1 MKCLSSLY
9 EKPVLFAIAAVAVL
23 SIGTL
28 VTTFIPLFLP
38 STQPVSPL
46 VKPYT
51 AIETEGRDIY
61 IREGCNNCHT
71 QTVRPLRT
79 EVARYGDYSK
89 PVESAWDRPFLWGSR
104 RTGPDLARA
113 GGKYPDAW
121 HYRHMANPQSMF
133 GRSNMPAYAWLATEK
148 LDTSRTAR
156 KVRILG
162 YGYDAAEVARQ
173 LAAFRLAVTAAGYPS
188 AQVRAQVTPA
198 ALHGEITELDAL
210 VAYLQKLGRDLK
222 TAQNTVAGTSPL
234 GTAGSRNPFAGNRA
248 AEEEGGR
255 IFQENCRGC
264 HGEHGE
270 GGFGPKL
277 ATSRRKF
284 GGSDA
289 DLFASVA
296 GGRPGG
302 MPSFLPQLGKD
313 RVWKAIAH
321 VRRLEK
327 GER

>member
-1 MKCLSSLY
+1 MNINSLY
-9 EKPVLFAIAAVAVL
+9 EKPVLFALTAVVVI
-23 SIGTL
+23 SVGTL

-46 VKPYT
+46 ITPYT
-51 AIETEGRDIY
+51 AVETEGRDIY

-89 PVESAWDRPFLWGSR
+89 AEESAWDRPFLWGSR
-104 RTGPDLARA
+104 RTGPDLARV

-121 HYRHMANPQSMF
+121 QYRHTADPQGMF
-133 GRSNMPAYAWLATEK
+133 AKSNMPAYAWLAKAK
-148 LDTSRTAR
+148 LDTSLTAR

-162 YGYDAAEVARQ
+162 YGYGEAEVARQ
-173 LAAFRLAVTAAGYPS
+173 LAAFRQTVTAPAYPS
-188 AQVRAQVTPA
+188 AQVRSQVTPA
-198 ALHGEITELDAL
+198 ALQGEITELDAL

-222 TAQNTVAGTSPL
+222 SARKSVTGAAAAEAAESK
-234 GTAGSRNPFAGNRA
+234 NPYAGNRG
-248 AEEEGGR
+248 AEEEGEK
-255 IFQENCRGC
+255 IFKENCRSC
-264 HGEHGE
+264 HGEKGA

-277 ATSRRKF
+277 ATTVHKF

-289 DLFASVA
+289 ELFAPVA

-302 MPSFLPQLGKD
+302 MPVFLPQLGKD
-313 RVWKAIAH
+313 RVWKAVAYI
-321 VRRLEK
+321 RRLE
-327 GER
+327 RDNR

>member
-1 MKCLSSLY
+1 MKIDSLY
-9 EKPVLFAIAAVAVL
+9 EKPVLFALAAVVVI
-23 SIGTL
+23 SVGTL

-46 VKPYT
+46 IKPYT
-51 AIETEGRDIY
+51 AVETEGRDIY

-79 EVARYGDYSK
+79 EVARYGEYSRAE
-89 PVESAWDRPFLWGSR
+89 ESAWDRPFLWGSR

-121 HYRHMANPQSMF
+121 QYRHMANPQSMF
-133 GRSNMPAYAWLATEK
+133 STSNMPAYPWLAKAK
-148 LDTSRTAR
+148 LDTSLTAR
-156 KVRILG
+156 KVKTLG
-162 YGYDAAEVARQ
+162 FGYDEAEVARQ
-173 LAAFRLAVTAAGYPS
+173 LADFRQAVTAPTYPS
-188 AQVRAQVTPA
+188 AQVRAQVTPP
-198 ALHGEITELDAL
+198 ALRGEITELDAL

-222 TAQNTVAGTSPL
+222 SAQKPPAGAATAEAAETK
-234 GTAGSRNPFAGNRA
+234 NPYAGNPA
-248 AEEEGGR
+248 AEEEGEK
-255 IFQENCRGC
+255 IFEQNCRSC
-264 HGEHGE
+264 HGETGA

-277 ATSRRKF
+277 ATTAHKF

-302 MPSFLPQLGKD
+302 MPAFLPQLGKE
-313 RVWKAIAH
+313 RVWKAVAYIRH
-321 VRRLEK
+321 LERE
-327 GER
+327 GR

>member
-1 MKCLSSLY
+1 MNIDSLY
-9 EKPVLFAIAAVAVL
+9 EKPVLFALAAVVVI

-46 VKPYT
+46 IKPYT

-61 IREGCNNCHT
+61 LREGCNNCHT

-79 EVARYGDYSK
+79 EVARYGDYSR
-89 PVESAWDRPFLWGSR
+89 PEESAWDRPFLWGSR

-121 HYRHMANPQSMF
+121 HYRHTVNPQAMF
-133 GRSNMPAYAWLATEK
+133 DKSNMPAYPWLAK
-148 LDTSRTAR
+148 ARLDTSLTAG
-156 KVRILG
+156 KVKALG
-162 YGYDAAEVARQ
+162 FGYDEAEVARQ
-173 LAAFRLAVTAAGYPS
+173 LAAFRQTVAAPTYPS

-198 ALHGEITELDAL
+198 DLRGEITELDAL

-222 TAQNTVAGTSPL
+222 AAQKPSAGPATAEA
-234 GTAGSRNPFAGNRA
+234 AGSKNPYAGNRE
-248 AEEEGGR
+248 AEEEGEK
-255 IFQENCRGC
+255 IFKENCRSC
-264 HGEHGE
+264 HGEKGS

-277 ATSRRKF
+277 ATTAHKV

-289 DLFASVA
+289 ELFASVA

-302 MPSFLPQLGKD
+302 MPPFLPQLGKE
-313 RVWKAIAH
+313 RTWKAVAYIRH
-321 VRRLEK
+321 LERE
-327 GER
+327 GR